1 MQIAA
6 ELLKKYEDRDPEEI
20 IGNKIVLPCHFEC
33 QKDYVTNILENEI
46 DKRLDGKPDMGYT
59 TVNKLS
65 DDWASYKAQNNM
77 NGKGAPTEKTIH
89 LIKTTLGTDIVT
101 AETKLHKKEPE
112 LLKRTLEP
120 NSKAPDTVSVEEY
133 EKMIKVEQPTF

>member
-1 MQIAA
+1 
-6 ELLKKYEDRDPEEI
+6 
-20 IGNKIVLPCHFEC
+20 
-33 QKDYVTNILENEI
+33 
-46 DKRLDGKPDMGYT
+46 MGYT

-101 AETKLHKKEPE
+101 SETKLHKKEPE